1 MFLKPETAFLR
12 VMAGS
17 HACMSSYLN
26 LSFPN
31 IQDCKQN
38 HVDQYL
44 QGCVCRL
51 FGTLAFYDSHH
62 GKMSPKC

>member
-1 MFLKPETAFLR
+1 VFLKPETALLR

-31 IQDCKQN
+31 IKDFVIGSSIAGLANFNPQDG
-38 HVDQYL
+38 HI
-44 QGCVCRL
+44 
-51 FGTLAFYDSHH
+51 FH
-62 GKMSPKC
+62 